1 VLVACS
7 GGADS
12 LALLSAAVFEAR
24 ATGHRV
30 VGVVV
35 DHRLQAASAQVAAR
49 TVAIMRG
56 LGVEARSVTVEVG
69 GDGGPEGAARRARYA
84 ALEREAD
91 AVGAE
96 AVLVGHTRD
105 DQAETVLLGLARGS
119 GLRSLSGMAAING
132 RFHRPLL
139 ALTRAETREAC
150 LAQGLEVWEDPHN
163 TDERFARVRVRR
175 SVLPVLERELGPGV
189 ADALARTARLARQD
203 ADALDVLAAEA
214 WSSAAA
220 PDGDLSV
227 AVLTGLLPALRSRVL
242 RAAALAAG
250 CPATELTAGH
260 VDALDALIR
269 AWRGQ
274 REVHLPG
281 HVVARRTGGTLTL
294 AVTPVA
300 G

>member
-1 VLVACS
+1 VACS

-12 LALLSAAVFEAR
+12 LALLSATVFEAR

-35 DHRLQAASAQVAAR
+35 DHGLQAASGEVATR

-56 LGVEARSVTVEVG
+56 LGVEAHSVAVQVG
-69 GDGGPEGAARRARYA
+69 DDGGPEGAARSARYA

-96 AVLVGHTRD
+96 AIFLGHTRD

-119 GLRSLSGMAAING
+119 GPRSLSGMAAING
-132 RFHRPLL
+132 RFRRPILD
-139 ALTRAETREAC
+139 LTRAETREAC
-150 LAQGLEVWEDPHN
+150 LAQSLEVWEDPHN
-163 TDERFARVRVRR
+163 VDERFARVRVRR
-175 SVLPVLERELGPGV
+175 SVLPVLEREIGPGV

-203 ADALDVLAAEA
+203 ADALDVLAEEA
-214 WSSAAA
+214 WSTAAA

-227 AVLTGLLPALRSRVL
+227 DVLAGLLPALRSRVL
-242 RAAALAAG
+242 RRAALVAG

-260 VDALDALIR
+260 VEALDALIG

-281 HVVARRTGGTLTL
+281 RVVARRTGGALTL
-294 AVTPVA
+294 RVTPVA